1 MKAPRPARD
10 SSPGDVGGT
19 RQAPGYADVVAA
31 AGRLAGVARRTPLI
45 AGTPLDELTGAR
57 VLVKAECLQVTGSF
71 KIRGAW
77 NRLVQLGPAE
87 RAAGVVAFSSG
98 NHAQGVAEAARRL
111 GIPATIVMPADA
123 PRAKLDN
130 TRALGAEVVT
140 YDRLR
145 ESREAIAARLAAER
159 GATLVPSYDDPNIIA
174 GQGTVGLEIAEQA
187 AEAGLVPDDVVICCS
202 GGGLASGSALALHA
216 HAPQARVWAAE
227 PAGFDDTRRSLEA
240 GRRLSNAAG
249 GQSFCDALLAPT
261 PGEITFALMQQLVAG
276 GLAVTDDEVRA
287 AMVAAFRHL
296 RLVVEPGG
304 AVALA
309 ALLAGRLPY
318 RGRTVAVVLSGG
330 NVDAGLYREVLAG
343 A

>member
-1 MKAPRPARD
+1 MTLPD
-10 SSPGDVGGT
+10 
-19 RQAPGYADVVAA
+19 YAAVAA
-31 AGRLAGVARRTPLI
+31 AAQRLAGVARRTPLL
-45 AGTPLDELTGAR
+45 ANTPLDALTGGR
-57 VLVKAECLQVTGSF
+57 ILLKAECLQVTGSF

-77 NRLVQLGPAE
+77 NRLVQLSPAE

-98 NHAQGVAEAARRL
+98 NHGQGVAAAARRL
-111 GIPATIVMPADA
+111 GMRAWVVMPADA

-130 TRALGAEVVT
+130 TRAFGAEVIT

-145 ESREAIAARLAAER
+145 EDREAIAARLAAEY
-159 GATLVPSYDDPNIIA
+159 GATVVPAFDDPHIIA
-174 GQGTVGLEIAEQA
+174 GQGTVGLELMEQA

-202 GGGLASGSALALHA
+202 GGGLASGMAIAVHR
-216 HAPQARVWAAE
+216 HAPATRVHVVE

-240 GRRLSNAAG
+240 GTRVSNPPG
-249 GQSFCDALLAPT
+249 GQSFCDSLLAPT
-261 PGEITFALMQQLVAG
+261 PGRITFALMQQLVAD
-276 GLAVTDDEVRA
+276 GLVVTDEEVRA

-309 ALLAGRLPY
+309 AVLSGKLPS

-330 NVDAGLYREVLAG
+330 NVDSDLYREVLAG

>member
-1 MKAPRPARD
+1 M
-10 SSPGDVGGT
+10 
-19 RQAPGYADVVAA
+19 PGYADVVAA
-31 AGRLAGVARRTPLI
+31 AGRLAGVARRTPLLT
-45 AGTPLDELTGAR
+45 GTPLDELTGAR

-77 NRLVQLGPAE
+77 NRLVQLSPAE

-130 TRALGAEVVT
+130 TRALGAAVVT

-159 GATLVPSYDDPNIIA
+159 GATLVPSYDDPHIIA

-187 AEAGLVPDDVVICCS
+187 AAAGLVPDDVVLCCS

-216 HAPQARVWAAE
+216 HAPQTRVWVAE

-240 GRRLSNAAG
+240 GGRVSNAVG
-249 GQSFCDALLAPT
+249 GQSICDALLAPM
-261 PGEITFALMQQLVAG
+261 PGELTFALMQEHLAG
-276 GLAVTDDEVRA
+276 GFAVTDDEVRS

-296 RLVVEPGG
+296 KLVVEPGG

-309 ALLAGRLPY
+309 ALLAGCLPC

-330 NVDAGLYREVLAG
+330 NVDAGLCREVLAG